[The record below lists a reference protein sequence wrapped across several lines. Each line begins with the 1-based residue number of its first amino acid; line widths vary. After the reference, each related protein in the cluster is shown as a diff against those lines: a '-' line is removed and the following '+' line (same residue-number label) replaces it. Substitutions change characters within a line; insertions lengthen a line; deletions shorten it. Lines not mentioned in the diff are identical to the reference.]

1 MRFKN
6 FFSMDLLRVVK
17 AKKALCAVALAL
29 PLLTPGALAQ
39 DNSPSPAS
47 PAESVPSE
55 KTAPPKPRATPCPA
69 GVRLTLSAPLALQ
82 GSLVLAEVRS
92 ALPLEDVR
100 GTWGGREA
108 PFWREAASAEPSV
121 PSAKNAP
128 EIWHALAGVDLEKP
142 AGTYRFTLTARPRR
156 GPPLACSLLLRVR
169 KGNFATERLT
179 IDKKFTAPSAEQIAR
194 SLKERDRL
202 RAIFDTV
209 TPERLWRGGFRIPLD
224 GVTTG
229 GNFGRRRVLN
239 GNPGSPHGG
248 VDFPAV
254 SGTPVHAAQ
263 RGRVALAEELFFS
276 GNTVVLDHGLGVYT
290 FYGHLESIAVD
301 PGELVEAGDELG
313 KVGATGRVT
322 GPHLHWGLTVVR
334 ARVDGLDLVRL
345 LPQ

>member
-1 MRFKN
+1 
-6 FFSMDLLRVVK
+6 
-17 AKKALCAVALAL
+17 
-29 PLLTPGALAQ
+29 
-39 DNSPSPAS
+39 
-47 PAESVPSE
+47 
-55 KTAPPKPRATPCPA
+55 
-69 GVRLTLSAPLALQ
+69 LQ

-92 ALPLEDVR
+92 ALPLEDLR

-108 PFWREAASAEPSV
+108 PFWLENSVTAAGGAAEKSSPQT
-121 PSAKNAP
+121 
-128 EIWHALAGVDLEKP
+128 WHALAGVDLEKP
-142 AGTYRFTLTARPRR
+142 AGTYRFTLSAHPR
-156 GPPLACSLLLRVR
+156 GGQPLVCSLLLRVR

-179 IDKKFTAPSAEQIAR
+179 IDKKFTEPSAEQLLRANQ
-194 SLKERDRL
+194 ERERL
-202 RAIFDTV
+202 RAIFDV
-209 TPERLWRGGFRIPLD
+209 VSPERLWQGGFRIPLD

-254 SGTPVHAAQ
+254 SGTPVLAAQ

-301 PGELVEAGDELG
+301 PGELVEAGDDLG

-334 ARVDGLDLVRL
+334 ARVDGLQLVRL
-345 LPQ
+345 LPR